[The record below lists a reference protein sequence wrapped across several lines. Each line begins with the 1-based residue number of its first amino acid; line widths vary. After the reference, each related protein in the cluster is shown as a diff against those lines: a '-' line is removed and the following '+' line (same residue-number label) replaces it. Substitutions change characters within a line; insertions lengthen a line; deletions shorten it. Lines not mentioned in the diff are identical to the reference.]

1 MKRKRF
7 LSLLM
12 TSVLVITGAGRTA
25 LVSGADAA
33 GAEVFMEESSE
44 IMEEPSEAMEE
55 PSEAGEE
62 LSGIAEEFSGKK
74 KSFPA
79 VMERRIRTGKTRQ
92 QETGQQPCAMKLR
105 VFAI

>member
-44 IMEEPSEAMEE
+44 IMEE